1 MRDGPP
7 CWGTQQGWGSARMQG
22 WETRVLL
29 KHHLEQG
36 VLTAELSRRFGVS
49 RATVHEWI
57 KKGRLDR
64 DLAAGGS
71 LHCC

>member
-1 MRDGPP
+1 M
-7 CWGTQQGWGSARMQG
+7 
-22 WETRVLL
+22 LL

-49 RATVHEWI
+49 RATIHEWI

-71 LHCC
+71 LHGRRGRQAHSKNEARIGRFH